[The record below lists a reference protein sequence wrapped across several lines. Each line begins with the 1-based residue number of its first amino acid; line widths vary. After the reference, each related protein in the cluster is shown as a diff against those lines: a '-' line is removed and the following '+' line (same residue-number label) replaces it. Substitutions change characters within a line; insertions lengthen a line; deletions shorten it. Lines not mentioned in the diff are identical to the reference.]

1 MIFKFEGVLERSAI
15 SNQDSDEKD
24 YDDDSDDE
32 SIDDDVGA
40 TESHTSPHG
49 ASLEVS
55 ALNISV
61 RKQDPRQQ
69 T

>member
-1 MIFKFEGVLERSAI
+1 MMTVTTK
-15 SNQDSDEKD
+15 N
-24 YDDDSDDE
+24 
-32 SIDDDVGA
+32 IDDDVSA